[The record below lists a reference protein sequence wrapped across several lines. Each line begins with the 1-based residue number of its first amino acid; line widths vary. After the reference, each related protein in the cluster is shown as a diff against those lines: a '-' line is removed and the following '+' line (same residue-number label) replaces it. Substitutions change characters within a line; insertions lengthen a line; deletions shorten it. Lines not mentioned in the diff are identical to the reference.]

1 MSITPLREKVVIERT
16 QAESQSAG
24 GIVIPESAREKPQRG
39 TVIAVGSG
47 QLLENGQVRAP
58 EVKEGD
64 QVLFGGY
71 AGSEV
76 NVDGKKYLIV
86 SESEIFAIVA
96 G

>member
-39 TVIAVGSG
+39 TVVAVGSG
-47 QLLENGQVRAP
+47 QLLENGQVRVP

-71 AGSEV
+71 AGTEV
-76 NVDGKKYLIV
+76 NLDGKKYLIV
-86 SESEIFAIVA
+86 SESEIFAVVA